1 MKLYREARVALFVG
15 KCEKELL
22 RAPDNSV
29 DSVVTDPPYEL
40 AFMGKKWDST
50 GIAFNV
56 DMWREVFR
64 VLKPGGHLLAFG
76 GTRTYHRLAVAIED
90 AGFEIRDSIA
100 WMYGSGF
107 PKSLDVSKAIDKAA
121 GAEREVLSSG
131 TAVKRMIPGADQNRT
146 GSWVKDNGREFVPTV
161 TAPATPE
168 AAEWEGWG
176 TALKPA
182 WESIVVGRKPPALC
196 DRIGSHLD
204 ALEDECRRL
213 ADGAARSSAPTRRDS
228 PEATTTTAPASAAT
242 PPEGGLARTIPTG
255 AAADSSETTAT
266 SWSEWQA
273 TTCSN
278 IVTSWKRSLAVV
290 SQPTST
296 STTATTSGM
305 TTDLTTL
312 WSSLSQITEPST
324 LLSETSPDG
333 LSSLARIVDDLFGA
347 ALLNWRATRTLTA
360 TEPATSATPHDS
372 PAEGASRIEPIVV
385 ARKPLVGTVA
395 ANVLAHGTG
404 ALNIDGCRV
413 EYEEGGSLATNP
425 SLRTH
430 INGGNG
436 GNIFPAERERRI
448 VTPSPAGRWPANVI
462 LDEHAAAE
470 LDEMSGESGGGTR
483 RENVARVR
491 NNGVGL
497 GTTDRRAG
505 AANSPD
511 NYGDSGGASR
521 FFYCAKAGK
530 KERPVVDGVSHA
542 TVKPLALMRYLV
554 RLVTPPGGTVMD
566 HFAGSGTTIE
576 AAILEGFPS
585 IAIEDDETHV
595 PLIEFR
601 INRALGQ

>member
-1 MKLYREARVALFVG
+1 MKLYKEARVALFVG

-107 PKSLDVSKAIDKAA
+107 PKSMDVSKAIDKAA
-121 GAEREVLSSG
+121 GAERTERLAPKAGHENFVGRDNMRALREG
-131 TAVKRMIPGADQNRT
+131 TMAQEGGFARPWMSDPAAVERAHWDY
-146 GSWVKDNGREFVPTV
+146 
-161 TAPATPE
+161 APATPE

-182 WESIVVGRKPPALC
+182 
-196 DRIGSHLD
+196 
-204 ALEDECRRL
+204 
-213 ADGAARSSAPTRRDS
+213 
-228 PEATTTTAPASAAT
+228 
-242 PPEGGLARTIPTG
+242 
-255 AAADSSETTAT
+255 
-266 SWSEWQA
+266 
-273 TTCSN
+273 
-278 IVTSWKRSLAVV
+278 
-290 SQPTST
+290 
-296 STTATTSGM
+296 
-305 TTDLTTL
+305 
-312 WSSLSQITEPST
+312 
-324 LLSETSPDG
+324 
-333 LSSLARIVDDLFGA
+333 F
-347 ALLNWRATRTLTA
+347 
-360 TEPATSATPHDS
+360 
-372 PAEGASRIEPIVV
+372 EPIVV
-385 ARKPLVGTVA
+385 ARKPLIGTVA
-395 ANVLAHGTG
+395 QNVLTHGTG

-413 EYEEGGSLATNP
+413 ESDRGEQSYTVTRWKPGATLNREGGTWKRDDADAPTVSGTLP
-425 SLRTH
+425 S
-430 INGGNG
+430 
-436 GNIFPAERERRI
+436 
-448 VTPSPAGRWPANVI
+448 GRWPANVI

-470 LDEMSGESGGGTR
+470 LDAQTGILTSGKMMPTHTVASRNTYGQDAEGGF
-483 RENVARVR
+483 
-491 NNGVGL
+491 
-497 GTTDRRAG
+497 TTMET
-505 AANSPD
+505 
-511 NYGDSGGASR
+511 YGDTGGASR

-542 TVKPLALMRYLV
+542 TVKPLTLMRYLV

-585 IAIEDDETHV
+585 IAIEDDETHI

-601 INRALGQ
+601 INRALGK

>member
-29 DSVVTDPPYEL
+29 DSVVTDPPYEW

-100 WMYGSGF
+100 WMHSQGF
-107 PKSLDVSKAIDKAA
+107 PKSQNVSKAIDRAA
-121 GAEREVLSSG
+121 GAEREVLSEGSP
-131 TAVKRMIPGADQNRT
+131 VKRMIPGADQNRT
-146 GSWVKDNGREFVPTV
+146 GSWVKDNGREFVPTI

-182 WESIVVGRKPPALC
+182 
-196 DRIGSHLD
+196 
-204 ALEDECRRL
+204 
-213 ADGAARSSAPTRRDS
+213 
-228 PEATTTTAPASAAT
+228 
-242 PPEGGLARTIPTG
+242 
-255 AAADSSETTAT
+255 
-266 SWSEWQA
+266 
-273 TTCSN
+273 
-278 IVTSWKRSLAVV
+278 
-290 SQPTST
+290 
-296 STTATTSGM
+296 
-305 TTDLTTL
+305 
-312 WSSLSQITEPST
+312 
-324 LLSETSPDG
+324 
-333 LSSLARIVDDLFGA
+333 F
-347 ALLNWRATRTLTA
+347 
-360 TEPATSATPHDS
+360 
-372 PAEGASRIEPIVV
+372 EPIVV
-385 ARKPLVGTVA
+385 ARKPIQGTVA
-395 ANVLAHGTG
+395 ANVLAWGTG
-404 ALNIDGCRV
+404 ALNIDGARIGDGG
-413 EYEEGGSLATNP
+413 ESLGPRSLAEPSSSSRYADSGGTNFAATPGPRGGSPN
-425 SLRTH
+425 
-430 INGGNG
+430 
-436 GNIFPAERERRI
+436 
-448 VTPSPAGRWPANVI
+448 GRWPANVI

-470 LDEMSGESGGGTR
+470 LDAQTGVLTSGKAAAGGHVRKAVSDEGIYGGGK
-483 RENVARVR
+483 
-491 NNGVGL
+491 GL
-497 GTTDRRAG
+497 WQKAG
-505 AANSPD
+505 SAGEL
-511 NYGDSGGASR
+511 YGDTGGASR

-530 KERPVVDGVSHA
+530 KERPVVNGVSHA